1 MKKDGFT
8 LVELIAVIVILSL
21 ILTLSV
27 PSLIGALKN
36 NKEQALEKINELIIL
51 AAKDYVVDYHLT
63 TPRDISLSE
72 LCKNYLDCPII
83 NPVTNEEMN
92 ISVRVDANKNYT
104 IINNQ
109 LIELK
114 VVLNGGKLSKDI
126 SGGYAPNA
134 EIILENPTRENYGF
148 EGWEVVSG
156 DAVIEGSILKL
167 GTENSTIVANWV
179 GTPVKLSV
187 DLDNGIGESKPGEY
201 YSNTTIDLGT
211 PTKENY
217 IFVGWK
223 IVSGDAV
230 LSGNKLTLGL
240 QDANVKALWV
250 QETYEFAYTGSE
262 QAFTA
267 PVTGYY
273 KLEVWGASGGDY
285 STTYT
290 GGYGGYTTG
299 IVKLDEGETIYINV
313 GGRGKDK
320 SDASIT
326 TGGYNGGGNG
336 AGATNAIY
344 SASGGGA
351 THIAT
356 KSGLLSTLENSKDE
370 ILIVAGGGGA
380 TSYQNQNSTWT
391 GVGGSAGGY
400 IGNNGTNTQTNWVYG
415 SGGTQSA
422 GGESGG
428 GNKVNNE
435 DRGTGGSFG
444 QGGNGLHYSAGGG
457 GGFYGGGAS
466 NQSGA
471 GGGSSY
477 IGNSKLTKKIM
488 YCYNC
493 QTSNDENTKT
503 ISVQCKNS
511 NPLDKCA
518 KIDNGYA
525 KITYVNINN
534 NSNEYEFNSINDI
547 ETFVVPKTGRYKL
560 EVWGAQ
566 GGDGKTS
573 MDYNQKGG
581 YGGYSKGEVYL
592 KENDKLYVV
601 VGEQGKTGIGDGKS
615 RVTVIGGYN
624 GGANNLAGYSYSTDN
639 YFGSGG
645 GATHIAT
652 STGLLSDLENNK
664 DPILIVAGGGGGSYY
679 FLLQSYYHHSVGGS
693 GGGFEGQDVQEY
705 YSSSDTTEGYKAT
718 GGKQQ
723 VDSGNSYLIYG
734 TFGKANAPTDNGLGG
749 GGGGFYGGASGS
761 GGGGGS
767 GYIGNS
773 LLTNKVMYCYNC
785 TASSEEATKTISTTC
800 TNKNATEN
808 CSKQGNGFA
817 KITYLGE

>member
-1 MKKDGFT
+1 MKKKRGFT
-8 LVELIAVIVILSL
+8 LVELLAVIVILSL

-92 ISVRVDANKNYT
+92 ISVRVDVNKNYT
-104 IINNQ
+104 IMNNQ

-126 SGGYAPNA
+126 SGGYAPNT

-148 EGWEVVSG
+148 AGWKVVSG

-187 DLDNGIGESKPGEY
+187 DLDNGIGENKSGEY

-223 IVSGDAV
+223 IVSGDAIV
-230 LSGNKLTLGL
+230 SGNNITFGL
-240 QDANVKALWV
+240 EDASVKALWV

-262 QAFTA
+262 QIFVA

-273 KLEVWGASGGDY
+273 KLEVWGAEGGRR
-285 STTYT
+285 TFIAGF
-290 GGYGGYTTG
+290 GGYSVGEVYLKENE
-299 IVKLDEGETIYINV
+299 KLYVNV
-313 GGRGKDK
+313 GGVGGV
-320 SDASIT
+320 T
-326 TGGYNGGGNG
+326 TGGYNGGGSRVGDSYGNTFG
-336 AGATNAIY
+336 
-344 SASGGGA
+344 SGGGA

-356 KSGLLSTLENSKDE
+356 ATGLLSSLENNKDS
-370 ILIVAGGGGA
+370 ILIVAGGGGGSGNGSSLGSGGGYVGNNSDIA
-380 TSYQNQNSTWT
+380 TGGTQISAGQNSKIDSTHLIASFGRGADSGNEGAGGGGYYGGGAGLHNT
-391 GVGGSAGGY
+391 IAYRGAGGSGY
-400 IGNNGTNTQTNWVYG
+400 IGN
-415 SGGTQSA
+415 SRLS
-422 GGESGG
+422 
-428 GNKVNNE
+428 NK
-435 DRGTGGSFG
+435 
-444 QGGNGLHYSAGGG
+444 
-457 GGFYGGGAS
+457 
-466 NQSGA
+466 
-471 GGGSSY
+471 
-477 IGNSKLTKKIM
+477 KM

-493 QTSNDENTKT
+493 QTSNEESTKT
-503 ISVQCKNS
+503 ISVQCKS
-511 NPLDKCA
+511 INPTEKCS
-518 KIDNGYA
+518 KENNGYA
-525 KITYVNINN
+525 RITYVN
-534 NSNEYEFNSINDI
+534 SNDNTNIYRYDYFNDV
-547 ETFVVPKTGRYKL
+547 ETFIAPKTGRYKL

-639 YFGSGG
+639 YFGAGG

-664 DPILIVAGGGGGSYY
+664 DSILIVAGGGGGSYY

-705 YSSSDTTEGYKAT
+705 YSSSDTTEGYKST

-785 TASSEEATKTISTTC
+785 TTSSKEATKTISTTC

-808 CSKQGNGFA
+808 CSKQGNGYA

>member
-92 ISVRVDANKNYT
+92 ISVRVDVNKNYT
-104 IINNQ
+104 IMNNQ

-126 SGGYAPNA
+126 SGGYAPNT

-148 EGWEVVSG
+148 AGWKVVSG

-187 DLDNGIGESKPGEY
+187 DLDNGIGENKSGEY

-223 IVSGDAV
+223 IVSGDAIV
-230 LSGNKLTLGL
+230 SGNNITFGL
-240 QDANVKALWV
+240 EDASVKALWV

-262 QAFTA
+262 QIFVA

-273 KLEVWGASGGDY
+273 KLEVWGAEGGRR
-285 STTYT
+285 TFIAGF
-290 GGYGGYTTG
+290 GGYSVGEVYLKENE
-299 IVKLDEGETIYINV
+299 KLYVNV
-313 GGRGKDK
+313 GGVGGV
-320 SDASIT
+320 T
-326 TGGYNGGGNG
+326 TGGYNGGGSRVGDSYGNTFG
-336 AGATNAIY
+336 
-344 SASGGGA
+344 SGGGA

-356 KSGLLSTLENSKDE
+356 ATGLLSSLENNKDS
-370 ILIVAGGGGA
+370 ILIVAGGGGGSGNGSSLGSGGGYVGNNSDIA
-380 TSYQNQNSTWT
+380 TGGTQISAGQNSKIDSTHLIASFGRGADSGNEGAGGGGYYGGGAGLHNT
-391 GVGGSAGGY
+391 IAYRGAGGSGY
-400 IGNNGTNTQTNWVYG
+400 IGN
-415 SGGTQSA
+415 SRLS
-422 GGESGG
+422 
-428 GNKVNNE
+428 NK
-435 DRGTGGSFG
+435 
-444 QGGNGLHYSAGGG
+444 
-457 GGFYGGGAS
+457 
-466 NQSGA
+466 
-471 GGGSSY
+471 
-477 IGNSKLTKKIM
+477 KM

-493 QTSNDENTKT
+493 QTSNEESTKT
-503 ISVQCKNS
+503 ISVQCKS
-511 NPLDKCA
+511 INPTEKCS
-518 KIDNGYA
+518 KENNGYA
-525 KITYVNINN
+525 RITYVN
-534 NSNEYEFNSINDI
+534 SNDNTNIYRYDYFNDV
-547 ETFVVPKTGRYKL
+547 ETFIAPKTGRYKL

-639 YFGSGG
+639 YFGAGG

-664 DPILIVAGGGGGSYY
+664 DSILIVAGGGGGSYY

-705 YSSSDTTEGYKAT
+705 YSSSDTTEGYKST

-785 TASSEEATKTISTTC
+785 TTSSKEATKTISTTC

-808 CSKQGNGFA
+808 CSKQGNGYA